1 MSTLKVEVV
10 RVDDV
15 QPHPNADRLEIATVK
30 GWQCVVGKGDFE
42 KGGQAFYFPID
53 SVLPDVALSFLFAN
67 SKIKPPSRI
76 KTIKIR
82 GAISQGLLSRCCP
95 VDEKRQIYA
104 YDFKVGDDVT
114 ERLGVTKYEPPASA
128 LPNGYGVKNPQ
139 RKAAE
144 NPHFQKYTDLE
155 HLKNHPN
162 VFSEGELVVMHEKIH
177 GTNFRAGWVPMQV
190 DTFWKKVKKF
200 IGLLPEWEFVYGSR
214 NVQLQSK
221 KQYGGYYADNVYAK
235 IVEQYKLDEKLGAG
249 EVLYGE
255 IYGDGI
261 QKGYTYGCKPGE
273 QRLAAFDLQVD
284 GKYVDYGAF
293 YVKMHYL
300 AIPMAP
306 LVGSGTFR
314 KEEAMKL
321 AKGESVLSP
330 SEPIREGIVIRPIHE
345 QTCYLGRKIL
355 KLVSDEYLLRD
366 NSDFH

>member
-30 GWQCVVGKGDFE
+30 GWQCVVGKGQF
-42 KGGQAFYFPID
+42 KAGNHAFYFPID
-53 SVLPDVALSFLFAN
+53 SVLPEGLLSYLFAD

-82 GAISQGLLSRCCP
+82 GAISQGLLAGKCP
-95 VDEKRQIYA
+95 VSESMYIDAEC
-104 YDFKVGDDVT
+104 FPVGDDVT
-114 ERLGVTKYEPPASA
+114 EELGVTKYEPPASA

-139 RKAAE
+139 RKAEE
-144 NPHFQKYTDLE
+144 NPHFLKYTDLE

-162 VFSEGELVVMHEKIH
+162 LFSEGEPVVMREKIH

-221 KQYGGYYADNVYAK
+221 KQYSGYYADNVYAK
-235 IVEQYKLDEKLGAG
+235 IVEQYKLDEKLNAG

-261 QKGYTYGCKPGE
+261 QKGYTYGCKTGE
-273 QRLAAFDLQVD
+273 QRLAAFDLQVG
-284 GKYVDYGAF
+284 GKYVDDARF
-293 YVKMHYL
+293 YLTMRLYD
-300 AIPMAP
+300 IPMAP
-306 LVGSGTFR
+306 LLYAGPFSKERAINHASGYSY
-314 KEEAMKL
+314 M
-321 AKGESVLSP
+321 SP